1 MIEKTA
7 SINAPQ
13 TGYCHNLI
21 RRSLDAGK
29 ERLENKEFKI
39 IKKLEEE
46 REKVQSVYNAKGE
59 IIEYDK
65 YGRHFDILG

>member
-1 MIEKTA
+1 MIEEIA

-29 ERLENKEFKI
+29 ERPENKELRI
-39 IKKLEEE
+39 IKKLKEE
-46 REKVQSVYNAKGE
+46 REKVQPVYNSKGKL
-59 IIEYDK
+59 IEYDK
-65 YGRHFDILG
+65 YERHLDVKV